1 MSNALKVVLTGI
13 ILILSSLFFMGVCIL
28 NNGGGPQGLTLA
40 LFIIGVIV
48 SIIGLFFVKEDE
60 GDDDEDEE

>member
-13 ILILSSLFFMGVCIL
+13 IIILSSLFFMGVCIL
-28 NNGGGPQGLTLA
+28 NRGGGPQGLTLA

-60 GDDDEDEE
+60 EDDEE

>member
-13 ILILSSLFFMGVCIL
+13 IIILSSLFFMGICII
-28 NNGGGPQGLTLA
+28 NNGGGPQSLTMA

-48 SIIGLFFVKEDE
+48 SIIGLFFVKEDGE
-60 GDDDEDEE
+60 EENEDEE